1 MCHLSVLLFYK
12 RLYYNII
19 ILLLKRYI
27 QKKKEVDVIEE
38 HEMSIRLEM
47 FFVQFA

>member
-12 RLYYNII
+12 HVYYNII

-27 QKKKEVDVIEE
+27 QKKQK
-38 HEMSIRLEM
+38 
-47 FFVQFA
+47 

>member
-12 RLYYNII
+12 HLYYNII

-27 QKKKEVDVIEE
+27 QKNEVDDD
-38 HEMSIRLEM
+38 RRT
-47 FFVQFA
+47 